1 MNIHGD
7 VERCRRGVVHAG
19 FTVDSHR
26 RVPFL
31 RLNGEITRL
40 ETQIASYIS
49 NKRANTEADT
59 RETAKVK
66 QMAEG
71 SFDYPVESA
80 C

>member
-7 VERCRRGVVHAG
+7 VERCRRGVVRAG

-26 RVPFL
+26 RVLFL
-31 RLNGEITRL
+31 RLNDEITRF

-49 NKRANTEADT
+49 DKRANTEVNT

-66 QMAEG
+66 QMAE
-71 SFDYPVESA
+71 DPLTILLK
-80 C
+80 